1 MLVPRFILS
10 TCATGIYL
18 PIAIVVATKF
28 QTALNNFLSCV
39 SYSNLNWLNPINIFN
54 SLVIG
59 LVYMEVY

>member
-39 SYSNLNWLNPINIFN
+39 SYSNLN
-54 SLVIG
+54 
-59 LVYMEVY
+59 